1 MYQKNVVLLV
11 DDDPNL
17 RRTLCDILEAEGYYP
32 KPYPNATGALNEI
45 DQIVPSV
52 ALIDI
57 KLGDMSGLDLMRDIK
72 DRHPDTE
79 CILLTGYAS
88 RETAIEALNIGAY
101 SYLEKPYDVTQLLL
115 TIRRAVERRKAY
127 IEFRR
132 LKEFHE
138 SILQNLTEG
147 VLCED
152 ENGSVTY
159 VNPAMANL
167 LGYQPEV
174 MVGKHWTSFCPL
186 DQRAVAEAA
195 TDALQKGVKTLR
207 YEIELLRK
215 DGTHIPVQVSVSS
228 LSDGNRSGGTLSVFT
243 DISERKRTEEK
254 LRYMLN
260 HDTLTGLFNRAFF
273 EEELARLERGRQFLL
288 SIVMAD
294 IDGLKQVNDN
304 YGHDAGDETL
314 RRAAEVLRSTFRAE
328 DLVARIGG
336 DEFAVLLPHAPES
349 VVDNT
354 VERLRK
360 AVISHNEQHGDPML
374 SLSIGT
380 STVHKGDAINIGKRK
395 ADQRMYQDKLNKN
408 NGVRSWNSFS

>member
-17 RRTLCDILEAEGYYP
+17 RRTLCDILDVEGYHA
-32 KPYPNATGALNEI
+32 KPYPSATGVLKEI
-45 DQIVPSV
+45 DQMVPSV

-57 KLGDMSGLDLMRDIK
+57 RLGDMSGLDLMRDIK
-72 DRHPDTE
+72 ERHPDTE

-147 VLCED
+147 VLFED
-152 ENGSVTY
+152 ENSSVTY
-159 VNPAMANL
+159 VNPAMARL

-186 DQRAVAEAA
+186 DQREIAEAA
-195 TDALQKGVKTLR
+195 TVTLQKGKKALR
-207 YEIELLRK
+207 YEIEMLRK
-215 DGTHIPVQVSVSS
+215 DGTRIPVQVSVSA
-228 LSDGNRSGGTLSVFT
+228 LSDGARSGGKLSVFT
-243 DISERKRTEEK
+243 DISERKQTEEK
-254 LRYMLN
+254 LRFMLN

-273 EEELARLERGRQFLL
+273 EEELTRLELGRQFPM
-288 SIVMAD
+288 SIVMVD
-294 IDGLKQVNDN
+294 IDDLKQVNDN
-304 YGHDAGDETL
+304 FGHDAGDEML
-314 RRAAEVLRSTFRAE
+314 RRTAAVLKDTFRAE

-336 DEFAVLLPHAPES
+336 DEFAVLLPNAPES

-360 AVISHNEQHGDPML
+360 ALILHNAQQGEPSL

-380 STVHKGDAINIGKRK
+380 STVHKGDGINLGKRK
-395 ADQRMYQDKLNKN
+395 ADQRMYQDKLNKS
-408 NGVRSWNSFS
+408 NGVRSRSSFS